1 MKRALMLCAV
11 LILICL
17 LPGCLGGGGRT
28 VYISGDIECEMS
40 WVIDKTTY
48 RAVIVRRENFT
59 QICFAEPRSLAGIV
73 LTRDGESMSAT
84 LDGLEIN
91 DGIERLFEIE
101 KFFEYDTEVISSSF
115 DGGVER
121 LELSRYNGESFSLFL
136 EGGVPT
142 RIEGELYGERCEMQ
156 LIRIA
161 GNMAGEAE

>member
-17 LPGCLGGGGRT
+17 LTGCLSGGGRT

-101 KFFEYDTEVISSSF
+101 KFFEYDTEVISSNF
-115 DGGVER
+115 DGGVEC
-121 LELSRYNGESFSLFL
+121 LELSRYNGERFSLFL

-142 RIEGELYGERCEMQ
+142 RIEGELYGERCEIK

-161 GNMAGEAE
+161 GDMAGETK